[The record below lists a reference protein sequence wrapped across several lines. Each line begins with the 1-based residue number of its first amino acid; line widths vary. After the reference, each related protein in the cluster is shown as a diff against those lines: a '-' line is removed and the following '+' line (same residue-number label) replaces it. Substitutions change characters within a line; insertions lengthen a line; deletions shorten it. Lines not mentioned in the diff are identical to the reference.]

1 MTTTR
6 RRRSPLPP
14 PPLPT
19 GAAQETPA
27 PLSGSASPSLT
38 GALEHE
44 VPVAEHEVPVA
55 EHEVPV
61 AEHEVLVTEPVVPE
75 PVPAPIV
82 AESPPAAE
90 PVAEPLPPVPA
101 SQPETAEIATV
112 RTRYP
117 HPLFIA
123 SQHKVVSPGEEVPV
137 IVDSWVRHHLN
148 HPNGALVRV

>member
-6 RRRSPLPP
+6 RRRSPPPP
-14 PPLPT
+14 PPLPS
-19 GAAQETPA
+19 GNAQETPA

-44 VPVAEHEVPVA
+44 VPVAEHEV
-55 EHEVPV
+55 
-61 AEHEVLVTEPVVPE
+61 LVTEPVVPE

-82 AESPPAAE
+82 VEPPPAAE
-90 PVAEPLPPVPA
+90 PVAEPLPPVQA

>member
-6 RRRSPLPP
+6 RRRSPPPP
-14 PPLPT
+14 PPLPV
-19 GAAQETPA
+19 GSQEAPA

-44 VPVAEHEVPVA
+44 VPEMAQPVLVAEQEVSG
-55 EHEVPV
+55 
-61 AEHEVLVTEPVVPE
+61 PE
-75 PVPAPIV
+75 PFVL
-82 AESPPAAE
+82 E
-90 PVAEPLPPVPA
+90 PFVVEPLPPVQAPVA
-101 SQPETAEIATV
+101 ETAEIATV

>member
-6 RRRSPLPP
+6 RRRSPPPP
-14 PPLPT
+14 PPLPN
-19 GAAQETPA
+19 AQEAPA

-38 GALEHE
+38 GALEQP
-44 VPVAEHEVPVA
+44 VPVAEQEVQEQPVLVA
-55 EHEVPV
+55 EQVVP
-61 AEHEVLVTEPVVPE
+61 VPE
-75 PVPAPIV
+75 PVV

-90 PVAEPLPPVPA
+90 PVAEPLPPVQAP
-101 SQPETAEIATV
+101 QPQAETAEIATV

>member
-6 RRRSPLPP
+6 RRRSPPPP
-14 PPLPT
+14 PPLPV
-19 GAAQETPA
+19 GSQEVPA

-44 VPVAEHEVPVA
+44 VPVAEHEV
-55 EHEVPV
+55 HST
-61 AEHEVLVTEPVVPE
+61 EVLAAEQVVSIAE
-75 PVPAPIV
+75 QPVPAPVV
-82 AESPPAAE
+82 AEPPPAAKKV
-90 PVAEPLPPVPA
+90 VAPSKPVPA
-101 SQPETAEIATV
+101 PQPQAETAEIAVV

>member
-1 MTTTR
+1 MTTTTR
-6 RRRSPLPP
+6 RRRSPPPP
-14 PPLPT
+14 PPLPV
-19 GAAQETPA
+19 GSQEAPA

-44 VPVAEHEVPVA
+44 VPVQEQEVA
-55 EHEVPV
+55 EPIPEV
-61 AEHEVLVTEPVVPE
+61 
-75 PVPAPIV
+75 V

-90 PVAEPLPPVPA
+90 PVAEPLPPVQAP
-101 SQPETAEIATV
+101 QPQAETAEIATV

-137 IVDSWVRHHLN
+137 IVDNWVRHHLN

>member
-6 RRRSPLPP
+6 RRRSPPPP
-14 PPLPT
+14 PPLPV
-19 GAAQETPA
+19 GSQEAPA

-38 GALEHE
+38 GALEQPVPVAEQE
-44 VPVAEHEVPVA
+44 VPVAE
-55 EHEVPV
+55 
-61 AEHEVLVTEPVVPE
+61 PVV
-75 PVPAPIV
+75 PVPAPAV
-82 AESPPAAE
+82 AEAPPAAE
-90 PVAEPLPPVPA
+90 PVAEPLPPVQAP
-101 SQPETAEIATV
+101 QPQAETAEIATV

>member
-6 RRRSPLPP
+6 RRRSPPPP

-19 GAAQETPA
+19 GAAQEIPAQEVPAQEVPA

-38 GALEHE
+38 GAPEHE
-44 VPVAEHEVPVA
+44 APTQEQPVLVAEQVVAQPVPVAA
-55 EHEVPV
+55 
-61 AEHEVLVTEPVVPE
+61 
-75 PVPAPIV
+75 
-82 AESPPAAE
+82 PPA
-90 PVAEPLPPVPA
+90 
-101 SQPETAEIATV
+101 PETAEIATV

>member
-6 RRRSPLPP
+6 RRRSPPPP
-14 PPLPT
+14 PPLPV
-19 GAAQETPA
+19 GSQEAPA

-38 GALEHE
+38 GALEQP
-44 VPVAEHEVPVA
+44 VPVQDQEVA
-55 EHEVPV
+55 EPIPEV
-61 AEHEVLVTEPVVPE
+61 
-75 PVPAPIV
+75 V

-90 PVAEPLPPVPA
+90 PVAEPLPPVQAP
-101 SQPETAEIATV
+101 QPQAETAEIATV